1 MTGLGLFLS
10 LESGHTQTNCVS
22 PLNDTEYSR
31 YTVTEYAEYVQTNAS
46 GPVLDGSNAFYFEAL
61 ITLKTN
67 LSVSS
72 ASLTI
77 PTQGEQPM
85 DALTGARFEIE
96 AGTNSFANLSAAFPG
111 GDYVFTLPDGA
122 TTVNLPVG
130 SALPNAPTLVN
141 YTAAQSIDSTRDFTL
156 TWSPLTGG
164 VAKDF
169 ISVNVRGA
177 LSSSEYGCPEALN
190 GTSDSFVIPAGTLS
204 PSQTYPTSITFVK
217 VLTLDTNSTPA
228 VALLAGTEAITQ
240 LSIATSAARS
250 DLGFTNLM
258 GLPGGG
264 VQFDLTTTPGSTYEI
279 QFNPSLSDAAG
290 WTDLLV
296 TNAVTNIVTF
306 SNSQPSAAGFY
317 RAAVE

>member
-1 MTGLGLFLS
+1 
-10 LESGHTQTNCVS
+10 
-22 PLNDTEYSR
+22 
-31 YTVTEYAEYVQTNAS
+31 
-46 GPVLDGSNAFYFEAL
+46 
-61 ITLKTN
+61 
-67 LSVSS
+67 
-72 ASLTI
+72 
-77 PTQGEQPM
+77 
-85 DALTGARFEIE
+85 
-96 AGTNSFANLSAAFPG
+96 
-111 GDYVFTLPDGA
+111 
-122 TTVNLPVG
+122 
-130 SALPNAPTLVN
+130 
-141 YTAAQSIDSTRDFTL
+141 
-156 TWSPLTGG
+156 